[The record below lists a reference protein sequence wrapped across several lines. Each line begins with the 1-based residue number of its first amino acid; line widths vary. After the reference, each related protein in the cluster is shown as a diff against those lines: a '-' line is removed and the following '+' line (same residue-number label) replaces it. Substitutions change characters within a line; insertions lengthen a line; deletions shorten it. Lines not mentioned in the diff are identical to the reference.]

1 MTLVVTPE
9 LLRTTQ
15 SAITTALENAATI
28 ANGYLAEQQNINSTS
43 TWSGAGVTA
52 STNTATQI
60 NHDLQ
65 QTVMGG
71 TRLAEGLGQAAV
83 LMETHEDDA
92 SQSFSGL
99 FSSTTAV

>member
-15 SAITTALENAATI
+15 NAITTALENAATI

-43 TWSGAGVTA
+43 TWSGAGVAA

-65 QTVMGG
+65 QTVIGG

-83 LMETHEDDA
+83 LMENHEDDA
-92 SQSFSGL
+92 AQNFTGL